1 MKKKRRKINWL
12 HLFIVIL
19 PVICFIMIT
28 VLVIAINTK
37 PKTMLYAEIKPLSVV
52 SIKEQPDNKEFTD
65 KILNEMKSSEINTI
79 CTIRTEA
86 GEQEEIQSNYL
97 GTFLLTGYDDCYEC
111 QEEYVG
117 TTALG
122 VAPQPYHT
130 IAVDTSIIPLG
141 THVLI
146 NGIEYV
152 AEDVGGG
159 VNGYHIDVFVSSHE
173 ETFSSYCNGYV
184 KVYLVK

>member
-1 MKKKRRKINWL
+1 MKKRKRKINWL

-19 PVICFIMIT
+19 PIIGLVMIT
-28 VLVIAINTK
+28 ILVVAIIAK
-37 PKTMLYAEIKPLSVV
+37 PKTMLYAEIKPLSIV
-52 SIKEQPDNKEFTD
+52 SIKGYPDNKEFTN
-65 KILNEMKSSEINTI
+65 KILNEMKEKKI
-79 CTIRTEA
+79 E
-86 GEQEEIQSNYL
+86 EQEEVQSNYL

-122 VAPQPYHT
+122 VTPQPYHT

-146 NGIEYV
+146 NGVEYV

-159 VNGYHIDVFVSSHE
+159 VNGYHIDIFVDSHE
-173 ETFSSYCNGYV
+173 ETFSNYCNSYAD
-184 KVYLVK
+184 VYLVN

>member
-1 MKKKRRKINWL
+1 MRRKINWF
-12 HLFIVIL
+12 HVFILVMPFIL
-19 PVICFIMIT
+19 I
-28 VLVIAINTK
+28 
-37 PKTMLYAEIKPLSVV
+37 LSVV
-52 SIKEQPDNKEFTD
+52 YILVSSNLQKSKTLEFEPNFNELQYLQLTCDDKPDNKEFTN
-65 KILNEMKSSEINTI
+65 KILNEMKEKEI
-79 CTIRTEA
+79 E
-86 GEQEEIQSNYL
+86 EQEEIQSNYL

-122 VAPQPYHT
+122 VAPQSYHT

-146 NGIEYV
+146 NGVEYV

-159 VNGYHIDVFVSSHE
+159 VNGYHIDVFVGSHE
-173 ETFSSYCNGYV
+173 ETFSSYCNGYAE
-184 KVYLVK
+184 VYLVR